1 MKFNK
6 QKRDNRYNLNLT
18 DDESQLFEAVSKLT
32 GISPGIILRQ
42 MVMKQ
47 AIITLIDEDIE
58 QDFNLEEWITKGAES
73 HLSRS

>member
-47 AIITLIDEDIE
+47 AIITLIAEDIE

>member
-47 AIITLIDEDIE
+47 AIITLIAEDIE
-58 QDFNLEEWITKGAES
+58 QDFNLEEWIIKGAES

>member
-18 DDESQLFEAVSKLT
+18 DDESQLFEAGSKLT

-47 AIITLIDEDIE
+47 AIITLIAEDIE

>member
-1 MKFNK
+1 MKFHK

-47 AIITLIDEDIE
+47 AIITLIAEDIE